1 MLLSPACQSLYVA
14 ISFPWSLAVVIG
26 TFLLLDFYLIRKANR
41 RLRNGHSES
50 SVFVSLSSLKSDDN
64 RADSKGALKYYCISC
79 GAQHK
84 QVSCPKSDSK
94 LQRIEI
100 L

>member
-50 SVFVSLSSLKSDDN
+50 SVFVSLSSLFSSVDDN
-64 RADSKGALKYYCISC
+64 RATTKNIKYPYCDNARLKLTHIILS
-79 GAQHK
+79 
-84 QVSCPKSDSK
+84 SDQK
-94 LQRIEI
+94 YVYTK
-100 L
+100 